1 MAIPDP
7 VDMALETLRVAIA
20 ALSDDVNAKATT
32 AFRASSVSEIR
43 TDAEL
48 AAAGRDIAALAA
60 ASHILRRRRKLL
72 D

>member
-1 MAIPDP
+1 
-7 VDMALETLRVAIA
+7 MALETLRVAIA
-20 ALSDDVNAKATT
+20 ALSEEVNTMATT
-32 AFRASSVSEIR
+32 AFHVSSASEIR

-48 AAAGRDIAALAA
+48 AAAGRDIAALAD